1 MLGLF
6 SDVFEDLRDFTRIGD
21 EGDDPHLLPA
31 LSADQGKSFED
42 PPNPFRPA

>member
-1 MLGLF
+1 MRGLF
-6 SDVFEDLRDFTRIGD
+6 PDVFEDLRDFTCIGD

-31 LSADQGKSFED
+31 LSADQGISFED